1 MKIKKIKKIHTILCS
16 IFILT
21 MFLHF
26 PCMAS
31 EEKKFDTNDGEVVF
45 MLDTSV
51 SMNGHDEDRLAVDAV
66 RQAFYSLPSNYKAGL
81 VAYNTG
87 IQERIPFSTEQSQW
101 DEKLDAI
108 EYTGYTNAGEALKQA
123 VEMFSDQEKT
133 NRYVIILT
141 DGEIDMPDA
150 QQKEDSR
157 LLYEKMAKEAGEKGI
172 VIYIIA
178 SGSEWSETGVHIF
191 DGAGLTGGTIYWE
204 GQSGSIS
211 EIMKHI
217 LYDRMNFPR
226 SAVGSA
232 KGIGGKLSMELPA
245 SAAEHARIVLTTER
259 KFENI
264 SAEYAAEDGTVII
277 GKKFAVVDIEK
288 PLEQKIEISYESTD
302 VSDVEACLTVD
313 YAAEIKTKITYR
325 TEEDPTAQ
333 KQDTQNV
340 QTAYKHIADIEIW
353 LSDTQGR
360 NENLWDGAY
369 YEGRQIAFTVNEALA
384 VETIHRGRILHSI
397 QIDGI
402 SEAALELDVANLS
415 EQFSIGQPCILTFS
429 PPADPVPEPN
439 YVPLWVILGVLLLT
453 LTVILTVLVKKSRE
467 TVIYMANPSGNEAK
481 KEEIK
486 GCTYTGKL
494 NMYVI
499 QTQTGQDIAPQTY
512 RLFGRQNTRITLNQ
526 ILNSCGIK
534 FGKIG
539 AEDISFYAGP
549 DKALIVMDQ
558 SEKCTVLRGTE
569 ILKKGMG
576 YPVYYNGKL
585 TVTFEDGITEMEIH
599 YKNLKP
605 SEQQNI

>member
-1 MKIKKIKKIHTILCS
+1 MKIKKIHTILCS

-87 IQERIPFSTEQSQW
+87 IQERIPFRTEQSQW

-123 VEMFSDQEKT
+123 VEMFSDKEKT

-157 LLYEKMAKEAGEKGI
+157 LLYEKMAREAKEKGI

-204 GQSGSIS
+204 GQLGSIS

-232 KGIGGKLSMELPA
+232 KGKGGKLSMELPA

-264 SAEYAAEDGTVII
+264 SAEYAAGDGTVII

-313 YAAEIKTKITYR
+313 YAAEIKTHITYR
-325 TEEDPTAQ
+325 AEEDPTAQ
-333 KQDTQNV
+333 KQDVQNA
-340 QTAYKHIADIEIW
+340 QTVYKHIADIEIW

-369 YEGRQIAFTVNEALA
+369 YEGRQISFTVNEAPA

-415 EQFSIGQPCILTFS
+415 ERFSIGQPCILTFS

>member
-21 MFLHF
+21 ICLYF

-31 EEKKFDTNDGEVVF
+31 EEQTFDTNDGEVVF

-51 SMNGHDEDRLAVDAV
+51 SMNGHDKDRLAVDAV
-66 RQAFYSLPSNYKAGL
+66 RQAFYSLPSNYEAGL
-81 VAYNTG
+81 VAYNTE
-87 IQERIPFSTEQSQW
+87 IQAKIPFGTEQSQW
-101 DEKLDAI
+101 DENLNVI

-123 VEMFSDQEKT
+123 VELFSDKEKT

-150 QQKEDSR
+150 QQKEASR
-157 LLYEKMAKEAGEKGI
+157 LLYEKMAREAKEKGI

-178 SGSEWSETGVHIF
+178 SGSEWNGTGAHIF
-191 DGAGLTGGTIYWE
+191 DGAGLTDGTIYWE

-211 EIMKHI
+211 ELMKRI

-226 SAVGSA
+226 SAVGAS
-232 KGIGGKLSMELPA
+232 KGNGGKLSMELPA
-245 SAAEHARIVLTTER
+245 SSAEHARVVLTSEQG
-259 KFENI
+259 FGNI
-264 SAEYAAEDGTVII
+264 SAEYAAENGTVIN
-277 GKKFAVVDIEK
+277 GEKFAVVDIEK
-288 PLEQKIEISYESTD
+288 PLGQKIELSYESTY
-302 VSDVEACLTVD
+302 VSDVEAYLTVD
-313 YAAEIKTKITYR
+313 YAAEIKTHITYR
-325 TEEDPTAQ
+325 AEEDPTAQ
-333 KQDTQNV
+333 KQDVQNA

-369 YEGRQIAFTVNEALA
+369 YEGRQISFTVNEAPA

-415 EQFSIGQPCILTFS
+415 ERFSIGQPCILTFS

-439 YVPLWVILGVLLLT
+439 YIPLWVILGVLLLT

-499 QTQTGQDIAPQTY
+499 QTQTGQDVAPQTY

>member
-1 MKIKKIKKIHTILCS
+1 MKIKKIKKIRTILCS
-16 IFILT
+16 ILILT
-21 MFLHF
+21 MCLYF

-51 SMNGHDEDRLAVDAV
+51 SMNGHDKDRLAVDAV

-87 IQERIPFSTEQSQW
+87 IQAKIPFGTEQSQW
-101 DEKLDAI
+101 NETLDAI

-123 VEMFSDQEKT
+123 VDMFSDEEET
-133 NRYVIILT
+133 NRYVIVLT

-150 QQKEDSR
+150 QQKEDAR
-157 LLYEKMAKEAGEKGI
+157 LLYEKTAREAKEKGI

-178 SGSEWSETGVHIF
+178 SGSEWNETEAHIF
-191 DGAGLTGGTIYWE
+191 DGAELTDGIIYWE
-204 GQSGSIS
+204 GQSGSMS
-211 EIMKHI
+211 EIMKRI
-217 LYDRMNFPR
+217 LYDRMNFPK

-232 KGIGGKLSMELPA
+232 IGNSGKLSMELPA
-245 SAAEHARIVLTTER
+245 LGAEHARVVLTSEQG
-259 KFENI
+259 FENI
-264 SAEYAAEDGTVII
+264 SADYAAEDGTVTN
-277 GKKFAVVDIEK
+277 GKRFAVVDIKK
-288 PLEQKIEISYESTD
+288 PSGQKIEISYASDD
-302 VSDVEACLTVD
+302 VSDVEAYLTVD
-313 YAAEIKTKITYR
+313 YAAEIKTQITYR
-325 TEEDPTAQ
+325 TEEDTTVKKQSAGNAQ
-333 KQDTQNV
+333 MI
-340 QTAYKHIADIEIW
+340 YRHFADIEIR
-353 LSDTQGR
+353 LSDTKGR
-360 NENLWDGAY
+360 NDDLWDNAY
-369 YEGRQIAFTVNEALA
+369 FEGREISFTINGES
-384 VETIHRGRILHSI
+384 ETKKIQDGKVRYSM

-402 SEAALELDVANLS
+402 SEAPLKLDVSNLS
-415 EQFSIGQPCILTFS
+415 ERFEIGQSCTLTFL
-429 PPADPVPEPN
+429 PPADPVSEPD
-439 YVPLWVILGVLLLT
+439 YFWLWIILGMLLLA
-453 LTVILTVLVKKSRE
+453 LIVIVIILAKKSKE
-467 TVIYMANPSGNEAK
+467 TVIYMAGSSGNEGK

-512 RLFGRQNTRITLNQ
+512 RLFGRQNIRITLNQ
-526 ILNSCGIK
+526 ILSSCGIK

-549 DKALIVMDQ
+549 DKSLIVMDQ

-605 SEQQNI
+605 SEQQSI

>member
-123 VEMFSDQEKT
+123 VEMFSDKEKT

-232 KGIGGKLSMELPA
+232 KGKGGKLSMELPA

-259 KFENI
+259 TFENI

-313 YAAEIKTKITYR
+313 YAAEIKTHITYR

-333 KQDTQNV
+333 KQDAQNA

-353 LSDTQGR
+353 
-360 NENLWDGAY
+360 
-369 YEGRQIAFTVNEALA
+369 
-384 VETIHRGRILHSI
+384 
-397 QIDGI
+397 
-402 SEAALELDVANLS
+402 
-415 EQFSIGQPCILTFS
+415 
-429 PPADPVPEPN
+429 
-439 YVPLWVILGVLLLT
+439 
-453 LTVILTVLVKKSRE
+453 
-467 TVIYMANPSGNEAK
+467 
-481 KEEIK
+481 
-486 GCTYTGKL
+486 
-494 NMYVI
+494 
-499 QTQTGQDIAPQTY
+499 
-512 RLFGRQNTRITLNQ
+512 
-526 ILNSCGIK
+526 
-534 FGKIG
+534 
-539 AEDISFYAGP
+539 
-549 DKALIVMDQ
+549 
-558 SEKCTVLRGTE
+558 
-569 ILKKGMG
+569 
-576 YPVYYNGKL
+576 
-585 TVTFEDGITEMEIH
+585 
-599 YKNLKP
+599 
-605 SEQQNI
+605 